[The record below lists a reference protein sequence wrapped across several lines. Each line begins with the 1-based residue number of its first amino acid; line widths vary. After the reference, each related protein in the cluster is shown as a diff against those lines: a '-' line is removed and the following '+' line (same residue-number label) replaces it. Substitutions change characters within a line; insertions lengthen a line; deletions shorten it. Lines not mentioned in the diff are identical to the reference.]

1 MNMKDEFILFTWR
14 KLKAGQLIQPSRGR
28 LLRIRERVMPFV
40 YIAAK
45 ASWRL
50 A

>member
-1 MNMKDEFILFTWR
+1 MKDEFILFTWKR
-14 KLKAGQLIQPSRGR
+14 LTKGQLIQPSRGR

-40 YIAAK
+40 YIASK
-45 ASWRL
+45 ASWRP

>member
-1 MNMKDEFILFTWR
+1 MKDEFILFTWR
-14 KLKAGQLIQPSRGR
+14 RLAKGQLIQPSRGR

-40 YIAAK
+40 YIAAR
-45 ASWRL
+45 ASWRP